1 MTSKAKALSGIIIFL
16 SGMFVGTLTVSLV
29 VVNYHV
35 ESSISQSISQSI
47 KQQEFQSSNKEYQQR
62 APDPDQKQK
71 QLRIEQSLS
80 PRAIGTDMAGD
91 IRRIETNATA
101 ENLPQLSAKE
111 TSVHLLTQH
120 QQKKREE
127 NSLAVSSSSSSSVS
141 FWEEPSFFDLAKVT
155 GTDKVKGNAYLQDC
169 LENDSLCTRPSC
181 ERKKCRPWGHFYETI
196 YQQKFSKFLK
206 KDDSF
211 QLLEI
216 GYNLGFGYD
225 TYKKFFSTVP
235 GAELHTIEISC
246 IEEGPRKDGKWPWGN
261 FAKENKDYQTL
272 LDKKR
277 LHCGDASDVDWLHRI
292 WNDHIFR
299 QRNSDDVS
307 PPLKIVIDD
316 GSHLAKHMIYSIF
329 FWFPRIEP
337 GGILIIED
345 IQPIEE
351 ANLFRTQFL
360 PQIMADLHFCGDPNE
375 HKDQACFPQL
385 YPLLQSIHCEMHICV
400 FERNEE
406 PAVPLLSIEKSKP
419 PPNALDMTQC
429 YTFANV
435 FGLGMEAV

>member
-91 IRRIETNATA
+91 IRRIETNTTA

-141 FWEEPSFFDLAKVT
+141 FWEEPSFFELAKVT

-216 GYNLGFGYD
+216 GYVRIRRRIAIAIAIVIVFWPARVPPQRVP
-225 TYKKFFSTVP
+225 FF
-235 GAELHTIEISC
+235 
-246 IEEGPRKDGKWPWGN
+246 
-261 FAKENKDYQTL
+261 
-272 LDKKR
+272 DKKTNYEPSYYA
-277 LHCGDASDVDWLHRI
+277 L
-292 WNDHIFR
+292 NF
-299 QRNSDDVS
+299 
-307 PPLKIVIDD
+307 
-316 GSHLAKHMIYSIF
+316 HL
-329 FWFPRIEP
+329 E
-337 GGILIIED
+337 
-345 IQPIEE
+345 
-351 ANLFRTQFL
+351 
-360 PQIMADLHFCGDPNE
+360 
-375 HKDQACFPQL
+375 
-385 YPLLQSIHCEMHICV
+385 
-400 FERNEE
+400 
-406 PAVPLLSIEKSKP
+406 
-419 PPNALDMTQC
+419 
-429 YTFANV
+429 
-435 FGLGMEAV
+435 

>member
-1 MTSKAKALSGIIIFL
+1 M
-16 SGMFVGTLTVSLV
+16 
-29 VVNYHV
+29 
-35 ESSISQSISQSI
+35 
-47 KQQEFQSSNKEYQQR
+47 
-62 APDPDQKQK
+62 
-71 QLRIEQSLS
+71 
-80 PRAIGTDMAGD
+80 
-91 IRRIETNATA
+91 
-101 ENLPQLSAKE
+101 
-111 TSVHLLTQH
+111 
-120 QQKKREE
+120 
-127 NSLAVSSSSSSSVS
+127 
-141 FWEEPSFFDLAKVT
+141 
-155 GTDKVKGNAYLQDC
+155 
-169 LENDSLCTRPSC
+169 
-181 ERKKCRPWGHFYETI
+181 
-196 YQQKFSKFLK
+196 
-206 KDDSF
+206 
-211 QLLEI
+211 
-216 GYNLGFGYD
+216 
-225 TYKKFFSTVP
+225 
-235 GAELHTIEISC
+235 
-246 IEEGPRKDGKWPWGN
+246 
-261 FAKENKDYQTL
+261 
-272 LDKKR
+272 DKKR

-419 PPNALDMTQC
+419 VSTL
-429 YTFANV
+429 
-435 FGLGMEAV
+435 L